1 MARPE
6 VVRRVVG
13 EYGHRQ
19 TQQETQSR
27 RHISNESSAVAN
39 NNNFGGSQY
48 ERSRYKSMFEFAL
61 IFQCTFIQICG
72 FKINFLTI

>member
-27 RHISNESSAVAN
+27 RHISNESSALAN
-39 NNNFGGSQY
+39 NNNFGGGQH
-48 ERSRYKSMFEFAL
+48 ERNRYKSMYAEKKVGL
-61 IFQCTFIQICG
+61 LVLSSL
-72 FKINFLTI
+72 KHYHS